1 MMKTLALIVSLLA
14 LTHPLNVFALSYPPQ
29 PYHAEDKRDIFLK
42 GDLVFL
48 FHGGTEEARR
58 AIHLNDI
65 LTVYRTNSS
74 CEIAEVGRIK
84 IISFV
89 GDIYLKGEVIEG
101 EIRPDDIARKRNVS
115 FLVIS
120 AGICNHNQ

>member
-1 MMKTLALIVSLLA
+1 MKILAVLLLMA
-14 LTHPLNVFALSYPPQ
+14 FINPLNVFAVSYSPQ
-29 PYHAEDKRDIFLK
+29 LYHVGDRRDVFLK
-42 GDLVFL
+42 GDLAYL
-48 FHGGTEEARR
+48 FYSGTEEARKV
-58 AIHLNDI
+58 IHLNDV
-65 LTVYRTNSS
+65 LTVYRTKPS
-74 CEIAEVGRIK
+74 CEITEVGKVK

-101 EIRPDDIARKRNVS
+101 EIRSDDIARKRTVS